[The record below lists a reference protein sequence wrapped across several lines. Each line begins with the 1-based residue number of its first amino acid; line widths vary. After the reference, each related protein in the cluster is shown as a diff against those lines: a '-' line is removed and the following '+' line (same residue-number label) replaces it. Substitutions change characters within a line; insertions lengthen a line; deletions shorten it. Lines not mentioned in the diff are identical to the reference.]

1 MLVDKLTDEDR
12 LNQKQALQTVGLARS
27 TYHYRSRKEP
37 RRERPYDP
45 TLCETMLAVRKQ
57 AQVYGYRKTWARL
70 RALGWSVNKKRVL
83 RYARHLG
90 LLQPRKVK
98 GQVFTRPALVRPT
111 VSNSYWEEDLTPVWC
126 GDQTGYLFAVIDG
139 CDKELPGSHF
149 GDRCRSDE
157 AADVL
162 EQAVLKRFGGP
173 VPPGHRVVL
182 RIDRGTQFIAKK
194 YRDRAHDLNVIL
206 EYAGIKCP
214 DDKPYIEAFFSKY
227 KIEEVY
233 RNEYRNLAEGKA
245 GWELYR
251 IWYENERLHQSLGYR
266 TPHEVY
272 ETHKANL
279 ALQVKMTNIYQ
290 APLCPK

>member
-27 TYHYRSRKEP
+27 TYHYRSRKGS
-37 RRERPYDP
+37 RKERPYDP
-45 TLCETMLAVRKQ
+45 ALCETMLAVRQQ

-70 RALGWSVNKKRVL
+70 RALGWAVNKKRVL

-98 GQVFTRPALVRPT
+98 GRAFTRPALVRPAA
-111 VSNSYWEEDLTPVWC
+111 SNSYWEEDLTLVWC
-126 GDQTGYLFAVIDG
+126 GDQTGYLFVLIDG

-149 GDRCRSDE
+149 GDRCRSTE

-173 VPPGHRVVL
+173 VPPDHRVVL
-182 RIDRGTQFIAKK
+182 RIDRGTQFTA
-194 YRDRAHDLNVIL
+194 RDFRARAHALNVTL

-251 IWYENERLHQSLGYR
+251 VWYEHERLHQSLGYR
-266 TPHEVY
+266 TPHAVY
-272 ETHKANL
+272 EMNKTNL
-279 ALQVKMTNIYQ
+279 DLQVKMTNIYQ

>member
-1 MLVDKLTDEDR
+1 MLVNKLTKEER
-12 LNQKQALQTVGLARS
+12 LNQSQALQTVGLARS
-27 TYHYRSRKEP
+27 TYHYQSTKGSRKE
-37 RRERPYDP
+37 RFYDP
-45 TLCETMLAVRKQ
+45 ALCETILAVRKQ

-70 RALGWSVNKKRVL
+70 RALGWLVNKKRVL

-90 LLQPRKVK
+90 LLQPRKIK
-98 GQVFTRPALVRPT
+98 GQSFTRPAMVRPV
-111 VSNSYWEEDLTPVWC
+111 VSNVYWEEDLTPVWC

-139 CDKELPGSHF
+139 CDKELPGEHF

-157 AADVL
+157 AADVM
-162 EQAVLKRFGGP
+162 EQAVRKRFNGP
-173 VPPGHRVVL
+173 VPPDHRLVL
-182 RIDRGTQFIAKK
+182 RIDRGTQFTARKF
-194 YRDRAHDLNVIL
+194 RERARTLNVIL

-233 RNEYRNLAEGKA
+233 RNEYRNLAEAKA

-251 IWYENERLHQSLGYR
+251 VWHENERVHQSLGYR
-266 TPHEVY
+266 TPHEIY
-272 ETHKANL
+272 EMHKVNL

-290 APLCPK
+290 VPLCPE